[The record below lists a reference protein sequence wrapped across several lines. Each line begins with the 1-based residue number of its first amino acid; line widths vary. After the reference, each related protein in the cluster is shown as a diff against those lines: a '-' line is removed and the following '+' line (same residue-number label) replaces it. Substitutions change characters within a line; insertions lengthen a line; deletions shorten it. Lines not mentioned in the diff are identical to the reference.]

1 MRISDWSSDV
11 CSSDLAGDRI
21 FVHITRTAE
30 ELEALVH
37 DLPLK
42 VGVPQLRRGALF
54 GGELFLHVPRERPVE
69 VGPADLQLGL
79 QIGEPEPA
87 VLEIEYRLAERISF
101 GGLFDHEIGRA
112 ALRERVCE

>member
-54 GGELFLHVPRERPVE
+54 GGELLLHVPRERPVE
-69 VGPADLQLGL
+69 VGPADLHLGL
-79 QIGEPEPA
+79 QIGAQEAA
-87 VLEIEYRLAERISF
+87 VLELEDLLAH
-101 GGLFDHEIGRA
+101 GLAFAGIDRQ
-112 ALRERVCE
+112 RVRSGMRVSSR

>member
-1 MRISDWSSDV
+1 MCALPSFLKLPPDQFLHNLVHAAEDARHARRAPG
-11 CSSDLAGDRI
+11 AGDRI

-54 GGELFLHVPRERPVE
+54 GGDLILPVPRARPLE
-69 VGPADLQLGL
+69 VGPGAPQLRLPLRATGWDV
-79 QIGEPEPA
+79 PE
-87 VLEIEYRLAERISF
+87 L
-101 GGLFDHEIGRA
+101 DD
-112 ALRERVCE
+112 AL